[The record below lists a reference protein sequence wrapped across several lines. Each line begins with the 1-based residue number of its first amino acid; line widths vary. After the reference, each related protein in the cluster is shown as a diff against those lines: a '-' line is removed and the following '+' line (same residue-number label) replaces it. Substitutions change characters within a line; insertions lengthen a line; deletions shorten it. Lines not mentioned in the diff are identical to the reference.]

1 MKTLIVKNT
10 LFTLFAGFSIAWLIS
25 LGKFL
30 VTASQYPVDYLY
42 LVLGVALAIIVSVYT
57 VRDLQR
63 NSWRQS
69 FGVYFTY
76 YFGAL
81 GLFADGHQAGW
92 SHSVSF
98 LDKLF
103 MSGIYIFVFS
113 FSFIVPLVIG
123 LLAFIQAYL
132 LSIAVE
138 NRRI

>member
-1 MKTLIVKNT
+1 MKALIVKNT
-10 LFTLFAGFSIAWLIS
+10 LFTLFAGFSIVWLIS

-42 LVLGVALAIIVSVYT
+42 LVFGVALAILVSVYT

-63 NSWRQS
+63 NSWHKS
-69 FGVYFTY
+69 FGIYFTY
-76 YFGAL
+76 YFWIL

-92 SHSVSF
+92 SHSDNF